1 MASPAEGYSRLQKV
15 AIFLIVLGVD
25 KAREVLADL
34 DLATVEQINAA
45 MVALGPIA
53 PEVKAAVM
61 IEFSDF
67 FYHDKPLTAK
77 LKPKPGPKNKPA
89 AAPEAGKKT
98 SAKPP
103 PPAPAPA
110 PAAEGEEDILST
122 LRKLRE
128 RVDPGTID
136 WGRAGYDFGE
146 GFRGPAEERR

>member
-1 MASPAEGYSRLQKV
+1 MASPAEGYTRLQKV

-34 DLATVEQINAA
+34 DLATVEQINAT

-77 LKPKPGPKNKPA
+77 LKPKPGHEKKPA
-89 AAPEAGKKT
+89 AAPKAGKK
-98 SAKPP
+98 SGAKPP

-110 PAAEGEEDILST
+110 AEEEENIQST

-128 RVDPGTID
+128 RVDPGSID
-136 WGRAGYDFGE
+136 WSRAGYDFGE
-146 GFRGPAEERR
+146 GFKGPAGGRR